1 MTAQITRFPLTWPAG
16 RPRTVR
22 PARKSRSGA
31 RGRAVPVTY
40 PDDGTML
47 ALLGHAL
54 GDTFAVRAD
63 GELVLSFVATNGGE
77 MPAPVEALDVLEARG
92 WIAVR
97 PDGTTAETESGRYWL
112 KKWLAFRKEDRV
124 IRRLRPLVD

>member
-1 MTAQITRFPLTWPAG
+1 M
-16 RPRTVR
+16 
-22 PARKSRSGA
+22 
-31 RGRAVPVTY
+31 TY

-54 GDTFAVRAD
+54 GDTFALGAD
-63 GELVLSFVATNGGE
+63 GELILSFVGTTGGQ
-77 MPAPVEALDVLEARG
+77 MPAPVEALDALEARG

-112 KKWLAFRKEDRV
+112 CKWLKAIRREDV
-124 IRRLRPLVD
+124 IRRLKPLRD